1 LRFTATGSYARS
13 RTEQLIALVRRE
25 ADQRKFVRVLVDLTE
40 VREAVP
46 NFDRFHLGEA
56 TAAQLRGLRLA
67 VIDLTEASDSFIET
81 VALNRGATMRIF
93 ATEGEALAWLLG
105 ETTDIS
111 TA

>member
-1 LRFTATGSYARS
+1 L
-13 RTEQLIALVRRE
+13 
-25 ADQRKFVRVLVDLTE
+25 K
-40 VREAVP
+40 
-46 NFDRFHLGEA
+46 FDRFHLGEA

-105 ETTDIS
+105 KTADIS